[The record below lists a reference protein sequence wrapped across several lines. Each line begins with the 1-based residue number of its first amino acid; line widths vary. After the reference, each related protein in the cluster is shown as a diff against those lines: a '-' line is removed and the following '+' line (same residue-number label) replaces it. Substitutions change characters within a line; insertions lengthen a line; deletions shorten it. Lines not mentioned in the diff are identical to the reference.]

1 MTKREL
7 ENKLADLNNQFSYLI
22 EKIEDLDS
30 TFDIAESITFENS
43 HDIAHILMTTSEL
56 NEAGRALYQELK
68 YYIDKE
74 KT

>member
-7 ENKLADLNNQFSYLI
+7 EDKLADVNNQFSYLI

-30 TFDIAESITFENS
+30 TFDIAESITFDNS
-43 HDIAHILMTTSEL
+43 HDIAHILMNTAEL